1 MKEIFAVNQQ
11 APSSLHASPAVSS
24 PPAVW
29 SGRCASHEETHA
41 LGIALGKHL
50 EGGEIFALVGTL
62 GAGKTCFVQGLAEG
76 NDVPEDAYVR
86 SPTFSLVEHYEGRLL
101 LAHLDLYRL
110 ESTEDLE
117 GIGWRDLLD
126 GQTVIAVEWADHLED
141 YLPAD
146 FLRVEIHLL
155 SATER
160 EIVITPHGDPPRW
173 WKAWLEGAR
182 AF

>member
-1 MKEIFAVNQQ
+1 MKEIFVVNQQ
-11 APSSLHASPAVSS
+11 APSSSHASPSPSS
-24 PPAVW
+24 LPAAW
-29 SGRCASHEETHA
+29 SGRFSSHEETHA
-41 LGIALGKHL
+41 LGVALGKHL

-76 NDVPEDAYVR
+76 CEVSEDAYVR
-86 SPTFSLVEHYEGRLL
+86 SPTFSLVEHYEGRLP

-110 ESTEDLE
+110 ESTDDLE

-126 GQTVIAVEWADHLED
+126 GHTVIAVEWADHLED
-141 YLPAD
+141 YLHAD

-160 EIVITPHGDPPRW
+160 EIVITPYGDPPRW
-173 WKAWLEGAR
+173 WKAWLEGAEM
-182 AF
+182 F